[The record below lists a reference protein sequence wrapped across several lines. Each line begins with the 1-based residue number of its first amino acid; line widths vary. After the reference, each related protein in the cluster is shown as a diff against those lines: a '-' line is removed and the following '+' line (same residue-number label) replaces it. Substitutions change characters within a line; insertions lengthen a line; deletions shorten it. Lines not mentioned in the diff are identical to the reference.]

1 MPENNILETI
11 RGNLRRYLKNSQGI
25 GGVEILRRQREM
37 GGKGNFTP
45 LSKAFQET
53 ARDRK
58 KLRQK

>member
-37 GGKGNFTP
+37 GGGKEISLP
-45 LSKAFQET
+45 YLKLSKRLQEIE
-53 ARDRK
+53 K
-58 KLRQK
+58 N

>member
-37 GGKGNFTP
+37 GG
-45 LSKAFQET
+45 E
-53 ARDRK
+53 RK
-58 KLRQK
+58 FHSPI